1 MECIGT
7 SYGATSRF
15 VPLARSLHSIL
26 PAVTPAEK
34 HNKGDRIVREL
45 KGSKTAENLLKA
57 FAGESQARN
66 RYTYYASIAKKE
78 GFVQISNIFTETAD
92 NEVQHAK
99 RFFKFLCTTLGG
111 EAVTIHAD
119 YPIGMGSTLDN
130 LKYAADGEHD
140 EWSNLYPSFAKV
152 AEEEGFADV
161 AICFRKIA
169 EVEAQHEARYRKLHD
184 NVKNNQVFH
193 RTEAVEWKCTHC
205 GYVYKGKDALK
216 ECPACLHGQ
225 AYFEIAC
232 NNF

>member
-1 MECIGT
+1 MYRHFLRRNE
-7 SYGATSRF
+7 RF
-15 VPLARSLHSIL
+15 VSLARSLHSIL
-26 PAVTPAEK
+26 PAVPPAEK

-78 GFVQISNIFTETAD
+78 GFVQISNIFIETAD
-92 NEVQHAK
+92 NEVVHAK
-99 RFFKFLCTTLGG
+99 RFFKFLSETLSG
-111 EAVTIHAD
+111 EAVTIQAD
-119 YPIGMGSTLDN
+119 YPIGMGSTLEN
-130 LKYAADGEHD
+130 LKYAADGEYD
-140 EWSNLYPSFAKV
+140 EWFNLYPSFANV
-152 AEEEGFADV
+152 AEEEGFADI

-169 EVEAQHEARYRKLHD
+169 EVEAQHEARYRKLYD

-205 GYVYKGKDALK
+205 GYIYKGKDALK